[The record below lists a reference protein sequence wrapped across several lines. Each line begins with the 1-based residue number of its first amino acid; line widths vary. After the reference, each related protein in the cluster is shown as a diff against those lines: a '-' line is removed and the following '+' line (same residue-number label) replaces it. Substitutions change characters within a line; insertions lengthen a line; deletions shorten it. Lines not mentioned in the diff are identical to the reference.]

1 MDKARKVELLKS
13 LVETLCMERDADV
26 PRTEDAEEL
35 WAYFR
40 ALVNTRPPWPTD
52 AGFLA
57 AQDELLQGRGNC
69 DSMTPAD
76 HDAGLLA
83 GRSQSAQP
91 CE

>member
-13 LVETLCMERDADV
+13 LVEMLCMERDADV

-57 AQDELLQGRGNC
+57 AQDELLQGVIVETLSC
-69 DSMTPAD
+69 DCGAAISPRLKWTP
-76 HDAGLLA
+76 L
-83 GRSQSAQP
+83 
-91 CE
+91 